1 MDDPQVNKKFKPQR
15 AGRKKEKKDAIDK
28 KKRNISTDK
37 TNHKAFQVGKSGN
50 SQRSLDL
57 KEKNLHQSNIKNRT
71 YGEAPPTVVGIVGPP
86 KVIHCKKKTKTTNS
100 KGWKNYFI
108 QIFD

>member
-86 KVIHCKKKTKTTNS
+86 KVIHCKKKN
-100 KGWKNYFI
+100 
-108 QIFD
+108 